1 MSAEDFFA
9 IQNLVY
15 SYCHSIDRADFAA
28 LGELFRH
35 AVLIVPAAPEPVR
48 GAQAAAEM
56 YARFARRYPPGNT
69 LKTAHVTS
77 NLMIEADGPDA
88 ARAQS
93 YFVVHQATEALP
105 LQPIIGG
112 RYFDRF
118 ARVGGQWRFTERR
131 IEVDLVGNLSAHMLQ
146 SLAPETGTA

>member
-1 MSAEDFFA
+1 
-9 IQNLVY
+9 
-15 SYCHSIDRADFAA
+15 
-28 LGELFRH
+28 FRH

-77 NLMIEADGPDA
+77 NLMIEADGADA

-118 ARVGGQWRFTERR
+118 ARVGGQWHFTERR